1 VRKIRSPLSE
11 KIKAYYSYMKPIV
24 VMPDFFVDRI
34 IRLRSKEQFFDNIN
48 EKARIG
54 GGSIRGIPTADVKG
68 GNATN
73 VAYCLA
79 KLGVRVSLFTVADEF
94 GAAILKQTFS
104 RFGDMVNLLIVS
116 GKHGSTTAFEFLDDK
131 SWANIMMSDVGEI
144 RDFGPNR
151 VNSPEHL
158 EIMNHSD
165 AVVVVN
171 WGSNSKGTELAEHA
185 FRNSPRSL
193 HFMDPADIETRK
205 QEFRN
210 SFKGIA
216 NLTDVLSIN
225 ECEYNSLAD
234 VTGLDHLEL
243 SAEDI
248 AGVTGNAAKQ
258 LAELI
263 GVSVD
268 LHTRI
273 GAAWSNG
280 RESSFVHAVKVE
292 VKTLTGAGDSWDSAD
307 IVAYLAGLDA
317 HERLTFSNAAVSLYL
332 RNQSSEP
339 PTSTDVFDLLERIG
353 V

>member
-1 VRKIRSPLSE
+1 
-11 KIKAYYSYMKPIV
+11 MKPIV

-34 IRLRSKEQFFDNIN
+34 IRLRSKEQFFDTID

-54 GGSIRGIPTADVKG
+54 GGSIRGIRTADLKG

-79 KLGVRVSLFTVADEF
+79 KLGIRVCLFTVADEF

-104 RFGDMVNLLIVS
+104 RFGDMVDLMIVS

-131 SWANIMMSDVGEI
+131 SGVNIMMSDVGEI
-144 RDFGPNR
+144 SDFGPNR

-158 EIMNHSD
+158 KIMNQSD

-193 HFMDPADIETRK
+193 HFIDPADIETRK
-205 QEFRN
+205 HEFRE
-210 SFKGIA
+210 SFRGIA
-216 NLTDVLSIN
+216 GLTDVLSIN
-225 ECEYNSLAD
+225 ECEYNSFAD
-234 VTGLDHLEL
+234 AAGLGHLEL
-243 SAEDI
+243 NAEDVG
-248 AGVTGNAAKQ
+248 GVTRNAAKQ

-280 RESSFVHAVKVE
+280 RESSFVHAIKVE
-292 VKTLTGAGDSWDSAD
+292 VRTLTGAGDSWDSAD
-307 IVAYLAGLDA
+307 IVGYLAGLDA

-332 RNQSSEP
+332 RSQSSEP